1 MDEGTDARDILE
13 NNFLPLKK
21 GYVGVVNRSQKDIN
35 SRKDIKQALAAERE
49 FFLSSHPYRGMAD
62 KMGTKYLQ
70 HVLNQELSSHIKDK
84 LPKIQVE
91 IKKKFREAEEKLKD
105 LGHNDEEADGFS
117 LIHEALRGFSDL
129 LYNNLEGIGDSK
141 EFSDV
146 VSGGVLI
153 KRAFY
158 HDFPT
163 YFNAISSVDT
173 LQREI
178 GVIISLLTGKRTGLF
193 IPNQAF
199 ENIVQILLET
209 YKTPM
214 VMCVTHIRKLMD
226 DTIEKCLA
234 TLAKYP
240 QMKKEVLRLMT
251 EELDKNE
258 METNQKLDDYI
269 KNLKAYMDVRH
280 PDFTGQPDFSV
291 GASKTS
297 KLFLSYAMYE
307 Y

>member
-1 MDEGTDARDILE
+1 MMDEGTDARDILE

-70 HVLNQELSSHIKDK
+70 QVLNQELSSHIKEK

-105 LGHNDEEADGFS
+105 LDYNDEEMDGFS

-158 HDFPT
+158 HEFPT

-258 METNQKLDDYI
+258 KETNQELDNFI
-269 KNLKAYMDVRH
+269 ENLKAFMDVGH
-280 PDFTGQPDFSV
+280 PDFTGKPDFSA
-291 GASKTS
+291 GSCTTS
-297 KLFLSYAMYE
+297 KLGLPYSMNV
-307 Y
+307 